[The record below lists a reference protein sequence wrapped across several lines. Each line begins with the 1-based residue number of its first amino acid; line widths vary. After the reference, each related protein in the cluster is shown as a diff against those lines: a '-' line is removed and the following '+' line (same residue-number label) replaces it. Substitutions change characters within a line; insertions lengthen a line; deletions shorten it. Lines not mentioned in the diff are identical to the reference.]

1 MSGLSRGTCFGTLLT
16 PQPRRLSL
24 RGLIIVVLL
33 AGGLLGWFVRSAR
46 IQRQA
51 VAAIEK
57 AGGSVAYEW
66 DFQNGSPIPNGKPW
80 CGTAQFFGAILER
93 LESATGDVLD
103 RRVSF

>member
-1 MSGLSRGTCFGTLLT
+1 
-16 PQPRRLSL
+16 
-24 RGLIIVVLL
+24 VVLL

-80 CGTAQFFGAILER
+80 WPKWLVEIVRVDYFGNIVAVDLTNAGTDELLQFN
-93 LESATGDVLD
+93 
-103 RRVSF
+103 